1 MLAGF
6 TAQAIP
12 PLFLRGNYG
21 EIHGGIFYGGIN
33 TSCIKE
39 KTVTFMNGDSRYALE
54 VVADGS
60 KVVAPV
66 EPAKEGC
73 VFLGWYNGETEYTFG
88 SALSESITLTAR
100 FSDSIPPV

>member
-1 MLAGF
+1 M
-6 TAQAIP
+6 
-12 PLFLRGNYG
+12 GNYG
-21 EIHGGIFYGGIN
+21 EIHSGIFYGGIN

-73 VFLGWYNGETEYTFG
+73 VFLGWYNGETEYTVG